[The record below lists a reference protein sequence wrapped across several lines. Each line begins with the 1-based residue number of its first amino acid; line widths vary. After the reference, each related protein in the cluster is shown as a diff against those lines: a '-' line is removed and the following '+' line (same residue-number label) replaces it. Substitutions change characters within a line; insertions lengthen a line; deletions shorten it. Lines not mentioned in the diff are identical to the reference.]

1 MATPRM
7 DEALK
12 ARLMLVLLSLGWGVT
27 WPIMRLA
34 LEEIPPVSMRTGA
47 AFFGAAVLFAFAR
60 FSGRDITIPPGLA
73 RVHIF
78 VASLLNIVGFSL
90 FSAFAQLHA
99 TTSRVA
105 FLTYTMPIWSCL
117 LARIVLGERMTA
129 NRQIALA
136 LCIAGLAVL
145 IYPLAEHGIPGGL
158 LLATGAGI
166 TWAMGTIYLKWS
178 RSVGDPVGIAAWQVL
193 VAFFVLGGAVFFVD
207 GAPQFWSASGL
218 ALTCMVFTGAVGSG
232 ISYLLWFEIVR
243 RLPAM
248 TASLGILAAPVI
260 GVLSSILLLGERPTL
275 SDTMGFALIFAAAV
289 SVLIQPRQAVQE
301 R

>member
-1 MATPRM
+1 MDDAT
-7 DEALK
+7 K

-60 FSGRDITIPPGLA
+60 LSGRDITIPPGVA

-78 VASLLNIVGFSL
+78 VAGALNIVGFSL
-90 FSAFAQLHA
+90 FSAFAQLNA

-117 LARIVLGERMTA
+117 LARLILGERMTA

-145 IYPLAEHGIPGGL
+145 IYPLADHGIPGGL

-178 RSVGDPVGIAAWQVL
+178 RIAGDPIGIAGWQVL
-193 VAFFVLGGAVFFVD
+193 VAFFVMGGTVFFVE
-207 GAPQFWSASGL
+207 GTPQFWPASVL
-218 ALTCMVFTGAVGSG
+218 ALSCMVFTGAVGSG
-232 ISYLLWFEIVR
+232 IAYLLWFEIVR

-248 TASLGILAAPVI
+248 SASLGVLASPVI
-260 GVLSSILLLGERPTL
+260 GVLSSMLLLGERPTL
-275 SDTMGFALIFAAAV
+275 ADTVGFALIFAAAA
-289 SVLIQPRQAVQE
+289 SVLIQPQQVVRA